1 MLVEVALVGAA
12 TSLGHDEELVRRLV
26 SGVSVGVELDLGG
39 KIGPGV
45 ALLPHRQRRHLRIAK
60 VEIRIGV
67 VHAVREVLLVLTCR
81 PDVLTLLAH
90 DDRRA
95 GVLAH
100 RQHATRS
107 HVGVLEQIKGDK
119 AIVRTGLGIVE
130 DASELF
136 EVCGPQQVGNIFDA
150 LVSEQPQRFGFDS
163 QN

>member
-1 MLVEVALVGAA
+1 M
-12 TSLGHDEELVRRLV
+12 SIRI
-26 SGVSVGVELDLGG
+26 ELDLRWQVGA
-39 KIGPGV
+39 GV
-45 ALLPHRQRRHLRIAK
+45 ALLPHRHGSHLRVAK
-60 VEIRIGV
+60 VEFGIGV
-67 VHAVREVLLVLTCR
+67 VHAVRKVLLVLTGR
-81 PDVLTLLAH
+81 PDVLPLLAD